1 MDDFSL
7 ICPHCSRKVEIAEA
21 ILENIRGPYE
31 REEKRKHSQEIEAIK
46 RQLAEKNELERADLQ
61 QRLREEIT
69 GEQAKQL
76 ALEKANNEKLRAK
89 IDNLLE
95 KLNTE
100 TEARRDVD
108 AEMQEKIMAV
118 EVAAREAAQKNAA
131 EQYQLE
137 LEQSNKKIADLQKQ
151 AVEMQRKA
159 TQVSGQLKGEA
170 LELSFES
177 SLKAEFPHDLIEEV
191 AKGVRGADVQQTV
204 RTVQGVVCGI
214 ILWESKNAKQ
224 WKDDWIYKLKDDT
237 SAVKAHIP
245 AMVSV
250 VLPEESPAGIVCYQ
264 GVWVAKP
271 ASVLILARLL
281 RMRLLE
287 IQQAAMRHTHRET
300 NAEILYNYVTGHEFA
315 QQVNAILKVFVDMK
329 KGIDTERKVLEKSW
343 AKREAEVNKLFKSTA
358 YIVGS
363 MEGAI
368 GSDSMPKIEGLSLDN
383 MLEFENKD

>member
-1 MDDFSL
+1 
-7 ICPHCSRKVEIAEA
+7 
-21 ILENIRGPYE
+21 
-31 REEKRKHSQEIEAIK
+31 
-46 RQLAEKNELERADLQ
+46 
-61 QRLREEIT
+61 
-69 GEQAKQL
+69 
-76 ALEKANNEKLRAK
+76 
-89 IDNLLE
+89 
-95 KLNTE
+95 
-100 TEARRDVD
+100 
-108 AEMQEKIMAV
+108 MAV
-118 EVAAREAAQKNAA
+118 EVAAREEAQKKAA

-159 TQVSGQLKGEA
+159 TQASGQLKGEA

-204 RTVQGVVCGI
+204 RTVQGAVCGI

-271 ASVLILARLL
+271 ASVLIFGQTAQD
-281 RMRLLE
+281 E
-287 IQQAAMRHTHRET
+287 ADGDSTDRHASYTSGNECRDP
-300 NAEILYNYVTGHEFA
+300 L
-315 QQVNAILKVFVDMK
+315 
-329 KGIDTERKVLEKSW
+329 
-343 AKREAEVNKLFKSTA
+343 
-358 YIVGS
+358 
-363 MEGAI
+363 
-368 GSDSMPKIEGLSLDN
+368 
-383 MLEFENKD
+383 